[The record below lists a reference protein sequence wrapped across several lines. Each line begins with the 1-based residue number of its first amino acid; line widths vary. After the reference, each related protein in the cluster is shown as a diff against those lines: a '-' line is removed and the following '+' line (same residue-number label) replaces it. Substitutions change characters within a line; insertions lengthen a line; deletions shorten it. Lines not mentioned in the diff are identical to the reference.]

1 MEPAA
6 DLRISASF
14 KGAEVISEL
23 GADLR
28 SLVRG
33 VSAELVGVT
42 PLTGNGYPGYRPK
55 AFRLTFADGRVLK
68 GRRVATAQQAE
79 IVESVSHAL
88 ADRGVPRVVARSGA
102 AFLSDWIDGEP
113 LRSGHV
119 DAAVLRR
126 CGVLHGWTH
135 SHPLPAPSR
144 QFDSGRYVRRRLDLI
159 LQLAELD
166 QDLAHAAAGIA
177 AVHAPADFAWGF
189 GFGDFCAENIVL
201 RPSGDVCLVD
211 TESLAILPCDYDL
224 ARSWYRWPMQRAE
237 RESYVE
243 GYRAHRQPTGFDT
256 HFPYW
261 AITATADGALY
272 RSRIGGPAA
281 ATVPLQRL
289 RALVDALDRG
299 VTAEDA
305 IFLS

>member
-6 DLRISASF
+6 DLRISAYE
-14 KGAEVISEL
+14 GAEVISEL
-23 GADLR
+23 GADLW
-28 SLVRG
+28 SLVCA
-33 VSAELVGVT
+33 VSAELVSVS
-42 PLTGNGYPGYRPK
+42 PLTGDDYPGYQPK
-55 AFRLTFADGRVLK
+55 AFRLTFAGGHVLK

-79 IVESVSHAL
+79 MVESVSRAL
-88 ADRGVPRVVARSGA
+88 ADRGVPRVLSRSGA

-113 LRSGHV
+113 LRTGHV

-126 CGVLHGWTH
+126 CGVLHGCTH
-135 SHPLPAPSR
+135 SSPLPAPAR
-144 QFDSGRYVRRRLDLI
+144 AFDSGAYVRRRLDAVA
-159 LQLAELD
+159 QLAELD
-166 QDLAHAAAGIA
+166 QELAHAAARIA
-177 AVHAPADFAWGF
+177 AAHAPADFAWGF

-211 TESLAILPCDYDL
+211 TESLSILPCDYDL
-224 ARSWYRWPMQRAE
+224 GRSWYRWPMQRAE
-237 RESYVE
+237 REAYFE
-243 GYRAHRQPTGFDT
+243 GYRAHRQPTDFYA

-261 AITATADGALY
+261 AITAIADGALF

-281 ATVPLQRL
+281 AMVPLQRL
-289 RALVDALDRG
+289 RALVHALDHD